1 MLRSETNYN
10 KVELGKTYQ
19 DIKFVQS
26 FQEKPTWTK
35 AISWGSLLARSR
47 LWHVWSS

>member
-1 MLRSETNYN
+1 MLRSETNFN
-10 KVELGKTYQ
+10 KVKLENTYQ

-35 AISWGSLLARSR
+35 AISLGSLPARSR